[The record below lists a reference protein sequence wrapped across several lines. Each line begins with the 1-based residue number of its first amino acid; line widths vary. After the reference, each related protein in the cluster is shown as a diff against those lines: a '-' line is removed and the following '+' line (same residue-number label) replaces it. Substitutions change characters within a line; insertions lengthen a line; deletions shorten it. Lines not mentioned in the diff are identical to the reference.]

1 MSMDNQKRKILL
13 DLAVTLDGF
22 IEGKNGEIDWCIME
36 EEMNFKGFL
45 DRIDTIFFG
54 RRSYEAFIAYHPEES
69 INEEDLMLLETTK
82 NKEHYV
88 FSRTLKEDPASCKII
103 SDNLADE
110 VDAIRRR
117 SGKDIWLYGGSDLI
131 TTFMNLHLVDELRL
145 SVHPVLLGE
154 GKPLFIDLKERAE
167 LELIKTNTYP
177 SGVIQLIYHFKK

>member
-1 MSMDNQKRKILL
+1 MDNQKRKILL

-54 RRSYEAFIAYHPEES
+54 RRSYEAFIAYNPEES
-69 INEEDLMLLETTK
+69 INEEDLMLLETTI

-88 FSRTLKEDPASCKII
+88 FSRTLKEDPASYKII
-103 SDNLADE
+103 SDNIADE
-110 VDAIRRR
+110 VNSIR
-117 SGKDIWLYGGSDLI
+117 D
-131 TTFMNLHLVDELRL
+131 LHLVDELRL

-154 GKPLFIDLKERAE
+154 GKPLFSDLKERAE
-167 LELIKTNTYP
+167 LKLVKTNTYP